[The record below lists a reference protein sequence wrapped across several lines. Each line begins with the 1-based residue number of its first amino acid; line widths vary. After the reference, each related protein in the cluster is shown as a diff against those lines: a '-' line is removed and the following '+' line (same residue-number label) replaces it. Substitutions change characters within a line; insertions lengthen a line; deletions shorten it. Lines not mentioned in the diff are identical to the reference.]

1 MWTLYY
7 MFMFSAD
14 NTHDD
19 ENNHSIYEL
28 PRAHYPAL
36 LLEIPQ
42 PPKKLYVRGNTD
54 LPTLLANKKILTVV
68 GPRKYTSYGRDC
80 TRSLILSLRGL
91 PVVIVSGLAYGIDS
105 IAHEAAIEANIP
117 TIAFPGSG
125 LAFDTIYPKHHRK
138 LAERILNYGGILISE
153 FEPKQKA
160 ASWMFPVRNRLV
172 AGIAHAV
179 LIPEAGE
186 KSGTLITAR
195 LTCEYN
201 RDLLVVPGNINSPT
215 SKGTNQFLRLGA
227 TPITCTDDLY
237 EALGFTRSDT
247 QILADKSLFENLSV
261 HEKIVMKFLIEPKTR
276 NVLTEELALSPQV
289 LNATLSLL
297 EIKELIK
304 EENSIVSLV
313 SKIQ

>member
-1 MWTLYY
+1 
-7 MFMFSAD
+7 MFSD
-14 NTHDD
+14 TTNEV

-28 PRAHYPAL
+28 NRENYPTL
-36 LLEIPQ
+36 LHEIPQ

-54 LPTLLANKKILTVV
+54 LPNLLANKKILTVV

-105 IAHEAAIEANIP
+105 IAHEAAIEAGIP

-125 LAFDTIYPKHHRK
+125 LAFDTIYPKHHRN
-138 LAERILNYGGILISE
+138 LAERILNSGGILISE

-201 RDLLVVPGNINSPT
+201 RDLLVVPGNINSAT

-227 TPITCTDDLY
+227 IPITSADDLR
-237 EALGFTRSDT
+237 EALGFTTCDEHAVM
-247 QILADKSLFENLSV
+247 QKSLFKDLSEN
-261 HEKIVMKFLIEPKTR
+261 EKIVMNSLIEPKTR
-276 NVLTEELALSPQV
+276 NTLAEELPLSPQV

-297 EIKELIK
+297 EIKELIR
-304 EENSIVSLV
+304 EENSAVFPV
-313 SKIQ
+313 SKIS